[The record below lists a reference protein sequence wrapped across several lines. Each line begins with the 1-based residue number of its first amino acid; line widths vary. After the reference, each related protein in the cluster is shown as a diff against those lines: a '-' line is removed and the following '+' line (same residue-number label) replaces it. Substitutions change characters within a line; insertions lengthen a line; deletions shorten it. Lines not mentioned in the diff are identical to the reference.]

1 MKVNWNLVV
10 DVVVALVGVYVL
22 MNGIWM
28 KSTGKTSSLLA
39 TPEELKKYK
48 HPEKIREEVGETIFK
63 LPIIIKSGILLL
75 LVLSCLFLVSTLK
88 NAREK
93 YL

>member
-39 TPEELKKYK
+39 TPEELKKSNT
-48 HPEKIREEVGETIFK
+48 ENASLRST
-63 LPIIIKSGILLL
+63 GI
-75 LVLSCLFLVSTLK
+75 SIWHCDGIG
-88 NAREK
+88 
-93 YL
+93 

>member
-39 TPEELKKYK
+39 TPEELKKCK
-48 HPEKIREEVGETIFK
+48 HPEKIREEVTENASLRST
-63 LPIIIKSGILLL
+63 GI
-75 LVLSCLFLVSTLK
+75 SIWHCDGIG
-88 NAREK
+88 
-93 YL
+93 

>member
-39 TPEELKKYK
+39 TPEELKKCK
-48 HPEKIREEVGETIFK
+48 HPEKIRE
-63 LPIIIKSGILLL
+63 
-75 LVLSCLFLVSTLK
+75 
-88 NAREK
+88 
-93 YL
+93 

>member
-28 KSTGKTSSLLA
+28 KSTGKTSSLFGNA
-39 TPEELKKYK
+39 
-48 HPEKIREEVGETIFK
+48 GG
-63 LPIIIKSGILLL
+63 IK
-75 LVLSCLFLVSTLK
+75 
-88 NAREK
+88 EM
-93 YL
+93 